1 MSPRASKASGN
12 KGPRVATFAVDIEGE
27 IASAAQRGR
36 FARRLRQTLGR
47 LAVAPL
53 SVRMVLVD
61 ENGPKGGRAMRCT
74 MTIALPRRPPL
85 HVEHVAETAVLAFA
99 GAIDTLERRLEKDL
113 RKGRES
119 ARRPK
124 KYYAAK
130 RLL

>member
-1 MSPRASKASGN
+1 M
-12 KGPRVATFAVDIEGE
+12 ATFAVDIEGA
-27 IASAAQRGR
+27 IANPAQRGR
-36 FARRLRQTLGR
+36 FARRLRQTLAR

-85 HVEHVAETAVLAFA
+85 HVEHVAETVPLAFA
-99 GAIDTLERRLEKDL
+99 GAIDTLERSLEKDL